1 MSDLPMQNRVQG
13 GGGGGQTA
21 INPASLSIEDMSRL
35 LSAAGGNGG
44 AGGAKKISVEQIR
57 EDIEGGAPVG
67 KDGRMNLVHYA
78 AWLAR
83 EVQGENP

>member
-1 MSDLPMQNRVQG
+1 MSNVPVQNRGVAG
-13 GGGGGQTA
+13 GGSLMA
-21 INPASLSIEDMSRL
+21 INPASLSIEDMSRI
-35 LSAAGGNGG
+35 LSAGGSGAGG
-44 AGGAKKISVEQIR
+44 GGAKKITVEQIR

>member
-1 MSDLPMQNRVQG
+1 MSDLPMQNR
-13 GGGGGQTA
+13 GGGGGQTP
-21 INPASLSIEDMSRL
+21 INPASLSVEDMSRI
-35 LSAAGGNGG
+35 LSGAGG
-44 AGGAKKISVEQIR
+44 AGGGKKITVEQIR